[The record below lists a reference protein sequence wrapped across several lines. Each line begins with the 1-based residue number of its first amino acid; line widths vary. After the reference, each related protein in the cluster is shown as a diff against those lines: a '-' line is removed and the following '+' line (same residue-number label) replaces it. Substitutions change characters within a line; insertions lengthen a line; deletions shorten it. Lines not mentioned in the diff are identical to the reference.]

1 MAGTTLPPADLL
13 PVGRRANLPYRAVR
27 LVALPLLR
35 LFFRFQVEGQEHI
48 PMFPSPPRGAIS
60 GSHPYRASAQGQGEG
75 LKSATTYIVIA
86 NHLNWL
92 DEFAL
97 LMLFPVEPRLHFLAD
112 PTGLVKRRFQWWLI
126 RTTGGYVPVVR
137 ERHGDTALYHHVD
150 RALEVGGAVAIFPE
164 GNYGPEEGELMPF
177 KKGFAHFAIKAGVP
191 VVPVALSGTKD
202 LWFRKPIRVIIGQA
216 ISPTGY
222 NPASLTQAGFEA
234 IGKLLPPYSEPKGP
248 QYLRRWL
255 THLF

>member
-1 MAGTTLPPADLL
+1 MAATSLPPADLL

-35 LFFRFQVEGQEHI
+35 LFFRFQVEGEENI
-48 PMFPSPPRGAIS
+48 PRS
-60 GSHPYRASAQGQGEG
+60 GN
-75 LKSATTYIVIA
+75 YIVIA

-112 PTGLVKRRFQWWLI
+112 PTGLVKRRFQWWVI

-137 ERHGDTALYHHVD
+137 ERHGDPALYRHVD
-150 RALEVGGAVAIFPE
+150 RCLEVGGAVAMFPE
-164 GNYGPEEGELMPF
+164 GNYGPKEGEMMPF

-202 LWFRKPIRVIIGQA
+202 LWFRKPIRVIIGPPIA
-216 ISPTGY
+216 
-222 NPASLTQAGFEA
+222 PAGHDPGSLTQIGF
-234 IGKLLPPYSEPKGP
+234 
-248 QYLRRWL
+248 
-255 THLF
+255 

>member
-1 MAGTTLPPADLL
+1 MAATSLPPADLL

-35 LFFRFQVEGQEHI
+35 LFFRFQVEGDENI
-48 PMFPSPPRGAIS
+48 PRS
-60 GSHPYRASAQGQGEG
+60 GN
-75 LKSATTYIVIA
+75 YIVIA

-137 ERHGDTALYHHVD
+137 ERHGDPALYRHVD
-150 RALEVGGAVAIFPE
+150 RCLEVGGAVAMFPE
-164 GNYGPEEGELMPF
+164 GNYGPKEGEMMPF

-202 LWFRKPIRVIIGQA
+202 LWFRKPVRVIIGRPIA
-216 ISPTGY
+216 
-222 NPASLTQAGFEA
+222 PAGHDPGSLTQIGFEA
-234 IGKLLPPYSEPKGP
+234 IKRMLPAYSERPGP
-248 QYLRRWL
+248 RFLRRWL
-255 THLF
+255 TNLF

>member
-1 MAGTTLPPADLL
+1 MAGTALPPADLL

-35 LFFRFQVEGQEHI
+35 LFFSFQVVGRQHI
-48 PMFPSPPRGAIS
+48 PNFPSPLRG
-60 GSHPYRASAQGQGEG
+60 QGQGGG
-75 LKSATTYIVIA
+75 LNSAATYIVIA

-137 ERHGDTALYHHVD
+137 ERHGDTTLYHHVD

-164 GNYGPEEGELMPF
+164 GNYGPKEGELMPF

-202 LWFRKPIRVIIGQA
+202 LWFRKPIRVIIGPA
-216 ISPTGY
+216 ISPAGY
-222 NPASLTQAGFEA
+222 TPESLTDAGYQRIRELMPA
-234 IGKLLPPYSEPKGP
+234 YHEEPGQKLL
-248 QYLRRWL
+248 RRQL
-255 THLF
+255 TNLF